1 MSLKRVLWFI
11 ANATRYSAVRE
22 KKHGSWSQRQ
32 PTGIETLVL
41 YVLSCPSVFPAAGFR
56 TFVSDVPIYTCGSF
70 HKAEV
75 KDNKSA
81 TAAG

>member
-1 MSLKRVLWFI
+1 MVHSKRHKVQCCK
-11 ANATRYSAVRE
+11 R
-22 KKHGSWSQRQ
+22 K
-32 PTGIETLVL
+32 ETWIMVTKAALVL

-56 TFVSDVPIYTCGSF
+56 TFISDVPIYTCGSF

-81 TAAG
+81 TAAR